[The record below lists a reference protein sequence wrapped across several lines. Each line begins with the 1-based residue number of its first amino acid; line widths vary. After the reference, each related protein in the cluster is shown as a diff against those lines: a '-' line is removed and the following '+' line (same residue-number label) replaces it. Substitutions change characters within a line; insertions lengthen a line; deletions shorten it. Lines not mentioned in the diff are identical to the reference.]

1 MSAAMNATLPRMGI
15 ATLMSGFGPK
25 PFLAPPDEI
34 GGDPDAAAKAAAA
47 EKAVAD
53 AAAAKAAEEKAAADK
68 TEAERK
74 AAEEAEKNMSEADR
88 EKQKLLREVME
99 KKGKLKETEEALA
112 AARAEAD
119 KFKGIDLDKVKS
131 LVEAEKL
138 REEKELEA
146 KGEFDRLKA
155 RIAEEREAER
165 KAWLEE
171 KKALE
176 NQVKTLAGSVDN
188 LTIGNDFA
196 TSTFIKDDLVLTP
209 TKARALYGSYFEVKD
224 GKRIPYDK
232 PAGAAGRTPL
242 IDAAGEPLAFDA
254 AMRKIIDADPD
265 KDTLLKAKVT
275 PGAAS
280 KNVPGTKSQQETNQS
295 KGSLYGASR
304 ILAGL
309 NAGQK

>member
-1 MSAAMNATLPRMGI
+1 MGI
-15 ATLMSGFGPK
+15 ATLMSGIGPK
-25 PFLAPPDEI
+25 PFLAPPDET
-34 GGDPDAAAKAAAA
+34 GHEDPAAKAAA
-47 EKAVAD
+47 E

-68 TEAERK
+68 AAAEKAEAERK
-74 AAEEAEKNMSEADR
+74 AQEEAEKNMSEAEK

-99 KKGKLKETEEALA
+99 KKGKLKETEEQLA

-119 KFKGIDLDKVKS
+119 KFKGIDLDKVKA
-131 LVEAEKL
+131 LIEAEKQ
-138 REEKELEA
+138 REEKDLEA
-146 KGEFDRLKA
+146 KGEFDRLKQ

-165 KAWLEE
+165 KTWAEE

-176 NQVKTLAGSVDN
+176 GQIKRLAGDVDN

-209 TKARALYGSYFEVKD
+209 TKARVLYGSYFEVKD

-232 PAGAAGRTPL
+232 PAGAANRTPL
-242 IDAAGEPLAFDA
+242 VDASGEPLSFDA
-254 AMRKIIDADPD
+254 ALRKIVDADPD

-280 KNVPGTKSQQETNQS
+280 KHTPGTKSTQETEAK
-295 KGSLYGASR
+295 KGELYGASR

-309 NAGQK
+309 NSGQK